1 MGVDVIQLDINPSEL
16 GRSYPIKL
24 GVHGVAQASLRK
36 MIEQS
41 EIISPNNEWLSSVQK
56 HVSDWGEEVY
66 QYVDSEEIPMSPERL
81 CRELGIGGL
90 YEYTELKSINYTG
103 FTLKDAKMKRI
114 SQFK

>member
-24 GVHGVAQASLRK
+24 GVHGVAKASLRK

-81 CRELGIGGL
+81 CRELWIGGL
-90 YEYTELKSINYTG
+90 
-103 FTLKDAKMKRI
+103 
-114 SQFK
+114 